1 MDFQYQAQ
9 AAWETILHA
18 RHILLVSHR
27 KPDGDTL
34 GAATAMMQVL
44 DARKKT
50 YTAFCEDAPGPIW
63 SFLPKIESFI
73 TTFDHVPHG
82 AIDLVIFF
90 DASDI
95 PYSGFDRH
103 LARFTK
109 PPQLLQF
116 DHHRTNLYFAD
127 VNVVLPEAASTT
139 EVLWKFF
146 EACNIAIDRNIAT
159 CLLTGAV
166 TDTTAFTNPATTASS
181 LQCAAACL
189 LRGARFPEVLRETM
203 LNKERADLQL
213 WGRMLARLTK
223 STTVDCAVTVV
234 TRHDVAELGSNEESL
249 EGVANFLNSLGETK
263 AVLILKELDGGKI
276 KGSFR
281 TTRADVD
288 VGKLALAFG
297 GGGHKKAAGFMIEGK
312 LVETP
317 TGWAIE

>member
-1 MDFQYQAQ
+1 MDFLYQAKHAL
-9 AAWETILHA
+9 AAIDGA

-44 DARKKT
+44 DARKKS

-73 TTFDHVPHG
+73 TTVDRAPHS

-103 LARFTK
+103 LGVFAKR
-109 PPQLLQF
+109 PMLLQF

-139 EVLWKFF
+139 EVLWRFF

-203 LNKERADLQL
+203 RNKERADLQL

-223 STTVDCAVTVV
+223 SGTVDCAVTVV
-234 TRHDVAELGSNEESL
+234 TRRDVEEFGSDEESL
-249 EGVANFLNSLGETK
+249 EGIANFLNNLGETK
-263 AVLILKELDGGKI
+263 AVLIVKELDGGKI

-281 TTRADVD
+281 TTRSDVD

-297 GGGHKKAAGFMIEGK
+297 GGGHRKAAGFTIEGK
-312 LVETP
+312 LVETEE
-317 TGWAIE
+317 GWKIE